1 MLLKPLRLAVLLTLA
16 IPLSGFADTILTFY
30 DLTDTVT
37 YSGSDGVPHDCVNAA
52 HPEACTLGA
61 TTAPGSFPAV
71 NDLFNIYGQDGVT
84 LSDTLSITRPNPD
97 GSQLIVAFISDVEGT
112 PLAPL
117 AGGTSIIEDGTVQ
130 TADRIA
136 LTGPLA
142 GQNFIVQFQSDVSD
156 VPEPA
161 SVGLLITVMAG
172 CGIAVK
178 RRRGVGKA

>member
-1 MLLKPLRLAVLLTLA
+1 MLLKPLRLVVLLTLA
-16 IPLSGFADTILTFY
+16 IPLSGFADAILTFH

-37 YSGSDGVPHDCVNAA
+37 FSGSDGVPHSCENQ
-52 HPEACTLGA
+52 PEICTLGV

-84 LSDTLSITRPNPD
+84 LSDTLSITRSNPD

-142 GQNFIVQFQSDVSD
+142 GQNFIVQFQSDVSE